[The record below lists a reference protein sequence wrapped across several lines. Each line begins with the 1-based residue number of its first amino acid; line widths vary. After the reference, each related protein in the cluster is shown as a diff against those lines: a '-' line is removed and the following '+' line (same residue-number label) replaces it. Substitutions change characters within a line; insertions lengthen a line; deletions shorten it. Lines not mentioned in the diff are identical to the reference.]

1 MGNIAEG
8 VVIRPLNDKFHCMAK
23 IKSQKFWEITSSKSK
38 KNVKEEQ
45 GRKLPLDQRSKDMR
59 KHVMKCPGADDRFCD
74 FIERCV
80 NEQRLNAVESKIGRL
95 NQKNMGKITWLFVED
110 VFDELLKEKS
120 HTMKK
125 INGLRQKA
133 IKRFISALIKNF
145 IRVYMQN
152 GCEESEKLKEM
163 DEKKID
169 ETKPS
174 KASRIRSRR
183 WRKKVPQN

>member
-1 MGNIAEG
+1 MG
-8 VVIRPLNDKFHCMAK
+8 
-23 IKSQKFWEITSSKSK
+23 
-38 KNVKEEQ
+38 
-45 GRKLPLDQRSKDMR
+45 
-59 KHVMKCPGADDRFCD
+59 DDRFCD

-95 NQKNMGKITWLFVED
+95 NQKNMRKITWLFVED

-133 IKRFISALIKNF
+133 IKNF

-152 GCEESEKLKEM
+152 GCEESEKLKVM
-163 DEKKID
+163 DEMKID

-174 KASRIRSRR
+174 KASRRRSRR
-183 WRKKVPQN
+183 WRKKMPQSN